1 MIKVAIADDQ
11 TLLRDMLKLM
21 LVQDSEIEVVGCAG
35 NGKDI
40 INICKIQAPDVVL
53 MDIKMPVLDGVNA
66 LTTIKQNFP
75 DIKVLML
82 TTFGDERNVIEAY
95 KAGADG
101 YVLKDIKPQTLV
113 MTVKCIKDDLFVM
126 HKGASEF
133 IKKQVKVTPAEKLSE
148 FEEIEK
154 IYDEFGLDKNDRKI
168 IKLLISG
175 LSNKE
180 IGEALNFSEG
190 TVKNRISRILSVT
203 GLKDRTQ
210 IAVFALKNN
219 LV

>member
-21 LVQDSEIEVVGCAG
+21 LIQDSEIEVVGCAG

-40 INICKIQAPDVVL
+40 INICKNQSPDIVL
-53 MDIKMPVLDGVNA
+53 MDIKMPVLDGVYA
-66 LTTIKQNFP
+66 LSTIKQSFP
-75 DIKVLML
+75 NIKVLML
-82 TTFGDERNVIEAY
+82 TTFGDEKNVMEAY

-101 YVLKDIKPQTLV
+101 YILKDIKPQTLV
-113 MTVKCIKDDLFVM
+113 MTVKCIQDDLFVM
-126 HKGASEF
+126 HKGANAF
-133 IKKQVKVTPAEKLSE
+133 IKNQVKYTPAEKLIE

-154 IYDEFGLDKNDRKI
+154 IYDEYGLDKNDRKI
-168 IKLLISG
+168 IKLLING

-180 IGEALNFSEG
+180 IGKALNFSEG
-190 TVKNRISRILSVT
+190 TVKNRISRILNVT

-210 IAVFALKNN
+210 IAVFALQNN